1 MSGEAVAVVVLGAG
15 KGTRMKSALPKVLHR
30 IAGRPMVNHVLAS
43 AKALDPARTIVVVGP
58 GMENVTAAVAPHDT
72 AVQQGQAGTAD
83 ALKAALPNLKG
94 FEEGTVIVVFGDSPF
109 IAAETLSRMVA
120 AREAGAAA
128 VVLGFEP
135 EDPSGYGRL
144 VLDGESRLTAIV
156 EHKECSPEQL
166 AIGLCNSGVMA
177 LDAAR
182 AMPLLS
188 AITNDNAK
196 GEYYLTDIV
205 GLCVG
210 EGHDCA
216 VITADEDELLGVNSR
231 IDLANAEQ
239 IWQDRRRMQAMAEGA
254 TLIAPETV
262 YFSHDTR
269 LGRDVVIDPHVVF
282 GPGVEVADNVH
293 LRAFSHLEGARVD
306 AGAII
311 GPYARLREGTTI
323 GEGARVGNFV
333 ETKKTTLGPGAK
345 ANHLTYLGDATIGA
359 RANIGA
365 GTITCN
371 YDGFLKSP
379 TWVGE
384 GAFIGSNSSLVAPVS
399 IGDGAITGA
408 GSVITRDVPPDAI
421 AVERGEQTM
430 RPGAATSFREAKK
443 ALKESQD

>member
-1 MSGEAVAVVVLGAG
+1 
-15 KGTRMKSALPKVLHR
+15 MKSDLPKVLHK
-30 IAGRPMVNHVLAS
+30 IAGQTMISHVTAAS
-43 AKALDPARTIVVVGP
+43 SILNADRTIVVIGP
-58 GMENVTAAVAPHDT
+58 GMDNVRAEVAPHDT
-72 AVQQGQAGTAD
+72 ATQHGQAGTAD
-83 ALKAALPNLKG
+83 ALKAAVPNLKG
-94 FEEGTVIVVFGDSPF
+94 FDKGTVVVLFGDSPF
-109 IAAETLSRMVA
+109 ISEQTLEQMVA

-144 VLDGESRLTAIV
+144 VLDDGNNLTAIV
-156 EHKECSPEQL
+156 EHKECNEDQL
-166 AIGLCNSGVMA
+166 KIGLCNSGFMA
-177 LDAAR
+177 LCAEK
-182 AMPLLS
+182 AMPLLE

-205 GLCVG
+205 GLCV
-210 EGHDCA
+210 EAGHTCS

-231 IDLANAEQ
+231 ADLAGAEK
-239 IWQDRRRMQAMAEGA
+239 IWQDRRRLEAMDNGV

-262 YFSHDTR
+262 FFAHDTE
-269 LGRDVVIDPHVVF
+269 LGRDVVIEPNVFF
-282 GPGVEVADNVH
+282 GPGVKVGDGVTIK
-293 LRAFSHLEGARVD
+293 AFSHLEGALVEN
-306 AGAII
+306 GADV
-311 GPYARLREGTTI
+311 GPYARLREGTVI

-333 ETKKTTLGPGAK
+333 ETKKTTLGAGAK

-399 IGDGAITGA
+399 VGEGAITGA

-421 AVERGEQTM
+421 AVERGEQSM
-430 RPGAATSFREAKK
+430 RPGAASSFREAKK
-443 ALKESQD
+443 ALKEEKK